1 MLFSYNLLSLKVST
15 GLSLGALLKD
25 GLLDT
30 TSLGKSHL
38 WMVTHSDDEDVLQ
51 SGGEGVSL
59 GILDC
64 NNREGSLV
72 FLNVH
77 ELSHTSSVTSLGDH
91 DHGTEFELDN
101 VRHLTSGDINLDGVI
116 DLDIRVGVSQ
126 SASIVSDSNW
136 DLVSGDINL
145 GNAAEL
151 IDRFGF
157 FDSVKDITSLCVEK
171 ETKAVARLVEFD
183 DIHETSW
190 VVLVSSDFSIHLDA
204 TFHANLHALLVG
216 KCILQTITKDNG
228 DREAFTQL
236 VRTRGGSRSPD
247 SAHFPEVPVLW
258 SVEALQVLLWSAS
271 PVMEKE
277 QDRVSKA

>member
-64 NNREGSLV
+64 NNREGSLM

-258 SVEALQVLLWSAS
+258 SMEALQVLLWSAS

-277 QDRVSKA
+277 QD

>member
-15 GLSLGALLKD
+15 SLSLGALLKD

-30 TSLGKSHL
+30 TSLGKSNL
-38 WMVTHSDDEDVLQ
+38 WVITHSDDEHILQ

-64 NNREGSLV
+64 DNREGALV

-77 ELSHTSSVTSLGDH
+77 KLSNTSGVTSLGDH

-101 VRHLTSGDINLDGVI
+101 VGHLTSGDINLDSVV

-136 DLVSGDINL
+136 DLVCGDIHL
-145 GNAAEL
+145 GDAAKL
-151 IDRFGF
+151 VRRFGF
-157 FDSVKDITSLCVEK
+157 FDSVKDITSLGVEK

-190 VVLVSSDFSIHLDA
+190 VVLVGSDFSIHLDA

-216 KCILQTITKDNG
+216 KGILQTITKDNG
-228 DREAFTQL
+228 DREAFSQL

-247 SAHFPEVPVLW
+247 SAHFSEVPVLR
-258 SVEALQVLLWSAS
+258 SMETLQVLLWSAS
-271 PVMEKE
+271 PVMERE
-277 QDRVSKA
+277 QDRVSKT

>member
-258 SVEALQVLLWSAS
+258 SMEALQVLLWSAS

-277 QDRVSKA
+277 QD